1 MVICPVGDVVG
12 IHYKTGRLVACPDW
26 PFCWFIDWL
35 LCRKKA
41 DTRSPTRRRTELRP
55 RHAAWQ
61 LGSLGGAAIGQLSVD
76 PPHRLH
82 EGVTYLGIGYGT
94 FILDHT
100 PVRGFLDAEV
110 SVDTQSQRRGSATVE
125 SLNRMEKA
133 CLEA

>member
-1 MVICPVGDVVG
+1 MPGACGAGWLRCVV
-12 IHYKTGRLVACPDW
+12 A
-26 PFCWFIDWL
+26 
-35 LCRKKA
+35 
-41 DTRSPTRRRTELRP
+41 
-55 RHAAWQ
+55 
-61 LGSLGGAAIGQLSVD
+61 
-76 PPHRLH
+76 PPHCLH

-133 CLEA
+133 WRVRPACWRFFSVAAARKREQAPRTPNASRNSAADRNVSAPQPMRMSRRDA